1 MNDDLIS
8 RSEMCKALGIELYG
22 PDILLDKKII
32 ETQLANKVYNPRTD
46 IIWEIR
52 VDEQCY
58 QEMQKGTDDNDEKH

>member
-1 MNDDLIS
+1 MNNDLIS

-32 ETQLANKVYNPRTD
+32 ETQLANKVYDPRTD

-58 QEMQKGTDDNDEKH
+58 QEMRKEAENE